1 MSFIVQE
8 IIHITIE
15 KSGKLVGN
23 LYLFKLLMVNLDKI
37 DAFLQEICNNI
48 LHKAKKYKY

>member
-37 DAFLQEICNNI
+37 DEICNNI